1 VSTVDTHAFDAA
13 LRVERESAAAAAR
26 RRRLAVVGLQLA
38 ILVAGLVGWE
48 YLPKVG
54 FLHAHFTFLDPFF
67 ISSPSG
73 VYHKLSDLFA
83 GANGSPSIWPFARN
97 TVQSSL
103 LGTVIG
109 TFLGG
114 FVGLVLSTKKFLSDV
129 LRPYIIA
136 LNAIPRIALIP
147 VIVILFGPTPKAA
160 TFTAITIVFF
170 VVFFNAYEGG
180 RTVPPHVVQNARVL
194 GASDIQL
201 MRRVRLQY
209 VVAWTITALPNAVS
223 FALISVV
230 TAEILT
236 GSIGMGR
243 LLLDS
248 VTTVQSSLTFAVVV
262 VLSVLGIVFVA
273 ITEGLRR
280 KLLHWWVEGE

>member
-1 VSTVDTHAFDAA
+1 VSTVDVHAFDAA
-13 LRVERESAAAAAR
+13 LRIEREQAASAAR

-38 ILVAGLVGWE
+38 ILAAALVGWE

-54 FLHAHFTFLDPFF
+54 FLRAHVTFLDPFF

-97 TVQSSL
+97 TVQSAL

-109 TFLGG
+109 TLLGG
-114 FVGLVLSTKKFLSDV
+114 LVGLVLSTKKFLSDV
-129 LRPYIIA
+129 LRPFIIA

-180 RTVPPHVVQNARVL
+180 RTVPPHVVQNARIL
-194 GASDIQL
+194 GASDLQL

-248 VTTVQSSLTFAVVV
+248 VTTVQSALTFAVVV
-262 VLSVLGIVFVA
+262 VLSVLGIVLVG